1 MEEDRMKVIA
11 RFPDVS
17 SAEMAKSMLEAQ
29 EIAAW
34 IPDANLAGLD
44 WRLGTAIGGVRLQVA
59 DEDVEAATEL
69 LALVAAAVDETAPS
83 DYTDDEMCPHC
94 RSTHIGPDDQRR
106 LRMLT
111 LLAAPVAVVTLPM
124 MLIRRGRV
132 RCGDCGQTWRSAAP
146 EAQVRD

>member
-1 MEEDRMKVIA
+1 MKVIA

-17 SAEMAKSMLEAQ
+17 TAEMARSMLEAQ

-69 LALVAAAVDETAPS
+69 LALVAESTDESAHADATE
-83 DYTDDEMCPHC
+83 DEMCPHC

-124 MLIRRGRV
+124 MLMGRGRT
-132 RCGDCGQTWRSAAP
+132 RCGDCGKTWRSVAA
-146 EAQVRD
+146 ENHGLE

>member
-1 MEEDRMKVIA
+1 MKVIA

-17 SAEMAKSMLEAQ
+17 TAEMARSVLEAQ

-69 LALVAAAVDETAPS
+69 LALVADGVDDVPAADTTE
-83 DYTDDEMCPHC
+83 DEMCPRC

-124 MLIRRGRV
+124 MLMGRGRT
-132 RCGDCGQTWRSAAP
+132 RCGDCGKTWRSVTD
-146 EAQVRD
+146 EHHGLE

>member
-1 MEEDRMKVIA
+1 MKVIA

-17 SAEMAKSMLEAQ
+17 TAEMARSMLEAQ

-59 DEDVEAATEL
+59 DEDVEAASEL
-69 LALVAAAVDETAPS
+69 LALVADGVDDVPAADTTES
-83 DYTDDEMCPHC
+83 EMCPHC

-124 MLIRRGRV
+124 MLVRRGRT
-132 RCGDCGQTWRSAAP
+132 RCGDCGKTWRSVA
-146 EAQVRD
+146 EENHGLE